1 MERGG
6 GERHASYRVQIRLL
20 EPGVETVVAH
30 GVPLQQ
36 VVDINGFLFVFR
48 VPMVLI
54 QDMQQFEGVVRFRP
68 TRRGAA
74 ADVDGQFA
82 RLRLIQNVLREID
95 LVQFL
100 LRQLDEIVEIDIVGL
115 MQ

>member
-1 MERGG
+1 M
-6 GERHASYRVQIRLL
+6 
-20 EPGVETVVAH
+20 ETVVAH

-36 VVDINGFLFVFR
+36 VVDINGFLFVLR

-68 TRRGAA
+68 TRRGA